1 MHFEIA
7 HDFEIP
13 RDAIELAVIS
23 PDLFARLKERL
34 SNMESLL
41 QQQHE
46 LTDGVL
52 ERVWAFQA
60 NVKVPV
66 FAKKVITRE
75 MLSWNELSRYE
86 LARHEARWNVTPNV
100 KPEWQKYFHAS
111 GSYRLE
117 ELASGRSR
125 RVVSG
130 ELELR
135 VPVVQRVAE
144 RAILGEIRKT
154 FDAEAETL
162 RDLATLV

>member
-1 MHFEIA
+1 MHFEIT

-23 PDLFARLKERL
+23 PDLFSRLRDRL
-34 SNMESLL
+34 ANMESVLQKQHLL
-41 QQQHE
+41 K
-46 LTDGVL
+46 DGVL
-52 ERVWAFQA
+52 DRVWAFQA

-66 FAKKVITRE
+66 FAKKVVTRE
-75 MLSWNELSRYE
+75 MLSWDETSRYE
-86 LARHEARWNVTPNV
+86 LGKHEARWTVMPNI
-100 KPEWQKYFHAS
+100 KPEWRKYFFAE
-111 GSYRLE
+111 GFYRLE
-117 ELASGRSR
+117 ELESGRSR
-125 RVVSG
+125 RIISG

-162 RDLATLV
+162 RDLATLT